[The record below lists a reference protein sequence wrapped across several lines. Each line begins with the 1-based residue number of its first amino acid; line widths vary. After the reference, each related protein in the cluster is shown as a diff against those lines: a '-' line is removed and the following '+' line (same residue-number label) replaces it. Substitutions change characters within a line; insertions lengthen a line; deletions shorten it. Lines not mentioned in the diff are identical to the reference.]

1 MLGLESLTGALE
13 DFGVE
18 DYLQGNDTTRS
29 QSLNIYLSSKHS
41 TRSWIMT
48 SVQSWSVHDTETMRA
63 PDMHHGME
71 VRVGLSKGP
80 VHPSFM

>member
-1 MLGLESLTGALE
+1 MCENVCVGALV
-13 DFGVE
+13 G
-18 DYLQGNDTTRS
+18 
-29 QSLNIYLSSKHS
+29 LNSDVDCCI
-41 TRSWIMT
+41 
-48 SVQSWSVHDTETMRA
+48 VGAHDTETMRV

>member
-18 DYLQGNDTTRS
+18 DYLQD
-29 QSLNIYLSSKHS
+29 
-41 TRSWIMT
+41 
-48 SVQSWSVHDTETMRA
+48 VHDTETMRA